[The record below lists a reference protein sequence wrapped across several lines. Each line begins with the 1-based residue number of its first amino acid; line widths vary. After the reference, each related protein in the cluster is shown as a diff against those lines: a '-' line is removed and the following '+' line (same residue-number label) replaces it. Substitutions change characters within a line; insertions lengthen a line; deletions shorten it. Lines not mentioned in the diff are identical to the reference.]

1 MTQNV
6 NTQPKKPFLYASLIF
21 LQCLLWGVGNPVV
34 KIGLETMSP
43 FWCMTTRYGLAF
55 LLFLIFFGKQIIPHF
70 KREYLKSSVIIGLFT
85 AASFSFSTFSLMLTQ
100 ATISGFLLSLSV
112 VFTPILSFF
121 ILRQKTSKRLILI
134 IFIVVVGMYF
144 LCGNGGAFSFG
155 AGEIC
160 ALLSAL
166 TGAGM
171 LTYSSKHVSDIGPFA
186 LSAAQCAVTAIVSFI
201 LALIFED
208 IHSLTSVSA
217 QGWICVI
224 YLAVACTCIAYSLQN
239 IALRRV
245 SAIFVSLAFCSEPV
259 FTAIASYIM
268 LKETLSAGGFFGAV
282 LIAAGIVLA
291 SVLPSTP
298 DLSEA
303 GTSNDGEAPQGQNHD
318 PESPAGNQE
327 I

>member
-1 MTQNV
+1 MTQNT
-6 NTQPKKPFLYASLIF
+6 NTASSKNTLLYASLIF
-21 LQCLLWGVGNPVV
+21 LQCLLWGIGNPVV
-34 KIGLETMSP
+34 KIGLETISP
-43 FWCMTTRYGLAF
+43 FWCLTFRYGLAF
-55 LLFLIFFGKQIIPHF
+55 FLFLIFFGRQIIPHF
-70 KREYLKSSVIIGLFT
+70 KKEYLQSSIIIGLFT

-134 IFIVVVGMYF
+134 ILIVVVGMYF
-144 LCGNGGAFSFG
+144 LCGNGGTFSFG

-186 LSAAQCAVTAIVSFI
+186 LSAAQCAVTAIVSLV

-208 IHSLTSVSA
+208 VHSLATVSFE
-217 QGWICVI
+217 GWACIV

-245 SAIFVSLAFCSEPV
+245 SATFVSLAFCSEPI

-268 LKETLSAGGFFGAV
+268 LKETLSVSGFVGAI

-291 SVLPSTP
+291 SVMPAAPETA
-298 DLSEA
+298 DSEA
-303 GTSNDGEAPQGQNHD
+303 ASALETEKKGR
-318 PESPAGNQE
+318 E